1 MFCSHCMHGVFY
13 LQICCNKLSYCNMTT
28 IQSILSEQSLRV
40 TKPRVAVF
48 EALERASEP
57 VSLRSLVEALPGIDR
72 VSIYRTLELFEQL
85 RIITVVHIGW
95 KKRYELAAAHQQHHH
110 HHLVCTQ
117 CGSITE
123 INSERLEDVIY
134 TLTGSH
140 GFTPTGHTFEITGIC
155 NTCHR

>member
-1 MFCSHCMHGVFY
+1 
-13 LQICCNKLSYCNMTT
+13 MTS
-28 IQSILSEQSLRV
+28 IQSILTEQNLRI
-40 TKPRVAVF
+40 TKPRMAVF
-48 EALERASEP
+48 EALEQAREP
-57 VSLRSLVEALPGIDR
+57 VSLRNLVETLPGIDR

-85 RIITVVHIGW
+85 HIITVVHIGW
-95 KKRYELAAAHQQHHH
+95 KKRYELAAAYQQHHH

-140 GFTPTGHTFEITGIC
+140 GFTPTGHTFEITGRCQECKI
-155 NTCHR
+155 